1 MATVDLTVNI
11 SSTTEPPRVT
21 VNVVDSLTA
30 GDDYTFANDGRTY
43 LLVVKGNS
51 GNSVLTFVTQQTVNG
66 LAVADPTVQVNRNV
80 TRKIGPF
87 PVSLYG
93 DVVEI
98 SGITNETNVGL
109 FVYRE

>member
-1 MATVDLTVNI
+1 MATVELTVNI

-21 VNVVDSLTA
+21 VSGTSSLTA

-51 GNSVLTFVTQQTVNG
+51 GNSVLTFVTTQTVNG
-66 LAVADPTVQVNRNV
+66 LAVADPTVQINRNV

-87 PVSLYG
+87 PISLYS
-93 DVVEI
+93 DTVQI
-98 SGITNETNVGL
+98 SGITNETNLEL